1 MAMNERSCRGSVGV
15 YSDAL
20 NVECPCSMF
29 VSVFR
34 VWGRMSNV
42 RRLSNRSLNCLAVS
56 GVLLGFW
63 GRIRQEEGGRKK
75 GKKER
80 KKEKREKG
88 EKRRKKIIIPV
99 RPDSVLKLPR
109 LQLSEE

>member
-1 MAMNERSCRGSVGV
+1 MTSIGDLLCLEMTLT
-15 YSDAL
+15 Y
-20 NVECPCSMF
+20 
-29 VSVFR
+29 
-34 VWGRMSNV
+34 GR
-42 RRLSNRSLNCLAVS
+42 
-56 GVLLGFW
+56 FW
-63 GRIRQEEGGRKK
+63 GGIRQEEGGRKK